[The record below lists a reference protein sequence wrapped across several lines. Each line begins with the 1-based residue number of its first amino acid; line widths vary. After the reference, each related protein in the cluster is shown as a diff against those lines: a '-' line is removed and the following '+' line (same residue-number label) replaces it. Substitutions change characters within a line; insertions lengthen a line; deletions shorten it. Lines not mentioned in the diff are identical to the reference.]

1 MRILLANDE
10 IAGAGGVE
18 TYLASLVPELQAQ
31 GHEVGVL
38 HESAIASADAAPIVA
53 PDLWRVG
60 VRDEGLA
67 AALAR
72 VRRFE
77 PDVCFSHNM
86 RALDVEEGLLREWPV
101 VKMMHGHFGTC
112 VSGHKAFAF
121 PRAAACSRDFGPGCL
136 AHYLPRR
143 CGQASP
149 LAMVKQYAWSTRQRR
164 LLDRYAAVVVASRF
178 MMAEYIR
185 AGLSPDRLAA
195 IPLFT
200 ELANHRSILERHDRL
215 IDVLFLGRMTPLK
228 GADVLLRALATHA
241 PDARV
246 TFAGDGPERLHLQR
260 RAASLGVRSQFPGWV
275 TGSIRNQL
283 LRDAAILAVPSV
295 WPEPFGLVGLEAASF
310 GTPAV
315 AFDTGGISE
324 WLTDGVNGRLV
335 PGSRGVNGL
344 GETIAALLNDDDRWR
359 TCSAGARHSVERFT
373 IDAHVGALE
382 GVLAR
387 AAHGSGLMAQA
398 GSGG

>member
-18 TYLASLVPELQAQ
+18 TYLSTLVPALQAQ

-38 HESAIASADAAPIVA
+38 HDTPIASTDAPLVVA
-53 PDLWRVG
+53 GDLWRVG

-77 PDVCFSHNM
+77 PDLCFSHNM

-112 VSGHKAFAF
+112 ISGHRAFAF
-121 PRAAACSRDFGPGCL
+121 PRACACVRDFGPLCL

-143 CGQASP
+143 CGNANP
-149 LAMVKQYAWSTRQRR
+149 LVMVKQYTWSARQHA
-164 LLDRYAAVVVASRF
+164 LLNRYAAVVVASRF
-178 MMAEYIR
+178 MRDEYVR
-185 AGLSPDRLAA
+185 AGVCADRVTA

-200 ELANHRSILERHDRL
+200 ELRNAHPPLPRRARIT
-215 IDVLFLGRMTPLK
+215 DVLFLGRMTPLK
-228 GADVLLRALATHA
+228 GPDVLLRAIATHA
-241 PDARV
+241 PDRRV
-246 TFAGDGPERLHLQR
+246 TFAGDGPERLRLQQL
-260 RAASLGVRSQFPGWV
+260 AGSLGIRARFPGWV
-275 TGSIRNQL
+275 SGAARDAL
-283 LRDAAILAVPSV
+283 LRDAAVLAVPSV
-295 WPEPFGLVGLEAASF
+295 WPEPFGLVGLEAAAF

-315 AFDTGGISE
+315 AFNTGGISE

-335 PGSRGVNGL
+335 AASRGSAGL
-344 GETIAALLNDDDRWR
+344 GETMAALLNDAE
-359 TCSAGARHSVERFT
+359 T
-373 IDAHVGALE
+373 
-382 GVLAR
+382 
-387 AAHGSGLMAQA
+387 
-398 GSGG
+398 